1 MIVRKT
7 LNLKTPLLFPLA
19 TKRLLGLT
27 CCATAMSLAL
37 AEDARAQQPPRPGN
51 RQITLPGARP
61 ARPAAAAA
69 APTPEPAPAQAP
81 APGAT
86 PEPEPPGAKGPLP
99 DSMDAIAKAA
109 DVPYRPKPAGHLV
122 KFNLQDADLAELVN
136 HISGLTGRR
145 FIYGPKVRQIKAT
158 VVSPQPVTLAE
169 AYQAFLSILEQNGM
183 TVVPHGRFL
192 KIVDSGGIATL
203 PTPVYSRG
211 APIPEDDRFI
221 TRLYRLEHIS
231 AEEATALLIKF
242 KGKDG
247 DLSLYGPGRLL
258 IITDT
263 GANIRRMVRI
273 IEEVDIGGAGQR
285 MWIEP
290 VQYGSASEMAKR
302 INELFELGAPGQPGQ
317 PGQPPGGGMRGGLSK
332 VLADEQSN
340 SLIVVGTEDSYLRL
354 LELLKRLDAQP
365 TAEGRIRVL
374 ALQHASAEELAN
386 TLTQMLSGQGRPP
399 PGQPPGPGGGN
410 AAGMFEG
417 EVRVTPDKSTNS
429 LLITSSAR
437 DFAAMRLVILKL
449 DMARRQVFLEAV
461 IMDLSVS
468 DRLNLGTSWHAGAR
482 PDLGGPEP
490 TLLAGGLN
498 AQNSV
503 GFPLSPD
510 LLQGFAVGARGPGL
524 TGTENLLGTGVS
536 IPAFGVVLNALT
548 TTG

>member
-1 MIVRKT
+1 MLILSKT
-7 LNLKTPLLFPLA
+7 LNLTSSLLFPHA
-19 TKRLLGLT
+19 TKKLVGLT

-37 AEDARAQQPPRPGN
+37 AEDAHAQQPPRPRSG
-51 RQITLPGARP
+51 RQITLPGANMP
-61 ARPAAAAA
+61 AQATPPGAAPAA
-69 APTPEPAPAQAP
+69 APAQAQAP
-81 APGAT
+81 AAAPA
-86 PEPEPPGAKGPLP
+86 PEPEPPGARGPLP

-221 TRLYRLEHIS
+221 TRLYRLENVS
-231 AEEATALLIKF
+231 AEEVTALLMKF
-242 KGKDG
+242 KSKDG
-247 DLSLYGPGRLL
+247 DISLYGPGQLL

-290 VQYGSASEMAKR
+290 VQYGSAGEMAKR
-302 INELFELGAPGQPGQ
+302 INELFDLGAPGQPGQ
-317 PGQPPGGGMRGGLSK
+317 PGQPGGGVNKGGLSK

-340 SLIVVGTEDSYLRL
+340 SLIVVGTEDS
-354 LELLKRLDAQP
+354 
-365 TAEGRIRVL
+365 
-374 ALQHASAEELAN
+374 
-386 TLTQMLSGQGRPP
+386 
-399 PGQPPGPGGGN
+399 
-410 AAGMFEG
+410 
-417 EVRVTPDKSTNS
+417 
-429 LLITSSAR
+429 
-437 DFAAMRLVILKL
+437 
-449 DMARRQVFLEAV
+449 
-461 IMDLSVS
+461 
-468 DRLNLGTSWHAGAR
+468 
-482 PDLGGPEP
+482 
-490 TLLAGGLN
+490 
-498 AQNSV
+498 
-503 GFPLSPD
+503 
-510 LLQGFAVGARGPGL
+510 
-524 TGTENLLGTGVS
+524 
-536 IPAFGVVLNALT
+536 
-548 TTG
+548 